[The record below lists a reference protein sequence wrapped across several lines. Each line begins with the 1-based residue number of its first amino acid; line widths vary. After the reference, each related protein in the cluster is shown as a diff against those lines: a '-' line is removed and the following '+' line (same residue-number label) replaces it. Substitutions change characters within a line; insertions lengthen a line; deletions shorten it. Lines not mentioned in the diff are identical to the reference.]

1 MHKHV
6 TTMLDKKKISKSL
19 RIIAEKKKV
28 KERLKKSDWSGVDY
42 LEDPNH
48 YRNKD
53 GNMEK
58 LLQKAKGLFKT
69 TMSPD
74 KKKPGRKSFH
84 STKYGYGH
92 YSGLSVNFQ
101 PRSFL
106 KERAIRKAEIEDNS
120 FYHE

>member
-58 LLQKAKGLFKT
+58 LLQKAKGLFKLALVL
-69 TMSPD
+69 
-74 KKKPGRKSFH
+74 KK
-84 STKYGYGH
+84 
-92 YSGLSVNFQ
+92 
-101 PRSFL
+101 
-106 KERAIRKAEIEDNS
+106 
-120 FYHE
+120 

>member
-58 LLQKAKGLFKT
+58 LLQNTIALGGDYFEFGRGDEPYKWAWAEEKIPLWNLLLFNSRWTYLQWQGDLQGQKLYHRLRH
-69 TMSPD
+69 
-74 KKKPGRKSFH
+74 RK
-84 STKYGYGH
+84 
-92 YSGLSVNFQ
+92 
-101 PRSFL
+101 
-106 KERAIRKAEIEDNS
+106 
-120 FYHE
+120 